1 MILNPKPVLHKAR
14 FMKRPYYIILLMLC
28 ITAGNATA
36 QQLLR
41 IEEAVAAALQNNYDI
56 RLLKNESAIAA
67 LNNSYAKAAFY
78 PRLNATTTVLFN
90 NNNQRQK
97 LADGS
102 ERVGNGI
109 RSNVENASL
118 NLNWT
123 VFDGLKMF
131 ATRDKL
137 AELVKLG
144 DLNIRN
150 QLVNSISDIIKTYYN
165 IVRQKQQLK
174 AIEEQMAINEERVK
188 QAEKKFSTGLG
199 AKPELLQSKLDLNAQ
214 QAARLTQQNI
224 IAQLK
229 EQLNLLTVFAP
240 GTMYEVSDSIPI
252 AMDLT
257 AGDIFAGAEKN
268 NPALQVARQNI
279 KISELTLKER
289 KADRFPTVNLNA
301 AYNFAQ
307 TNNQTVVN
315 SFTPL
320 FNRNYGFNYGA
331 TVSIP
336 IFNNYIVK
344 RQIKAAAIDIQYQS
358 LLLEYQRSRMN
369 IAISTAFKDYEL
381 QKKNLLLE
389 EENIKLAKENVFIAV
404 ERLRLGV
411 ATVLELRETQRSLE
425 EAYNR
430 LIAARYNTKVA
441 ETELLRLKGELV
453 K

>member
-1 MILNPKPVLHKAR
+1 
-14 FMKRPYYIILLMLC
+14 MKYRIPIICVCSLLLAQ
-28 ITAGNATA
+28 ISTSG

-41 IEEAVAAALQNNYDI
+41 VEEAVAAALQNNYDI
-56 RLLKNESAIAA
+56 RLLKNDSAVYA

-78 PRLNATTTVLFN
+78 PRLNATTTILFN
-90 NNNQRQK
+90 NNNQKQK
-97 LADGS
+97 LADGT
-102 ERVGNGI
+102 ERIGNGI
-109 RSNVENASL
+109 RANTENASL

-144 DLNIRN
+144 DISIKN
-150 QLVNSISDIIKTYYN
+150 QLVNSVSDVIKTYFN

-174 AIEEQMAINEERVK
+174 AIEEQMSINEERVK

-199 AKPELLQSKLDLNAQ
+199 AKPELLQAKLDLNAQ
-214 QAARLTQQNI
+214 KAAKLTQLNLI
-224 IAQLK
+224 EQLK
-229 EQLNLLTVFAP
+229 EQLNLLTAFAP
-240 GTMYEVSDSIPI
+240 GTIYEVTDSIPI
-252 AMDLT
+252 EMNLNAGEIFST
-257 AGDIFAGAEKN
+257 AAKN
-268 NPALQVARQNI
+268 NPSLMLAQQNI
-279 KISELTLKER
+279 KVARLTLKER
-289 KADRFPTVNLNA
+289 KAERFPVVNLNA

-315 SFTPL
+315 NFTPL
-320 FNRNYGFNYGA
+320 FNRNLGFNYGA
-331 TVSIP
+331 SISIP
-336 IFNNYIVK
+336 IFNNFNVK
-344 RQIKAAAIDIQYQS
+344 RQIKEAELDIQYQS
-358 LLLEYQRSRMN
+358 LLYDFQKSRVDN
-369 IAISTAFKDYEL
+369 AISAAFKDYEL

-389 EENIKLAKENVFIAV
+389 EENIKLAKENVFISV

>member
-1 MILNPKPVLHKAR
+1 
-14 FMKRPYYIILLMLC
+14 MKYRVPIICVCTLLLVHAD
-28 ITAGNATA
+28 TSA

-41 IEEAVAAALQNNYDI
+41 VEEAVAAALQNNYDI
-56 RLLKNESAIAA
+56 RLLKNDSAVYA

-78 PRLNATTTVLFN
+78 PRLNATTTILFN
-90 NNNQRQK
+90 NNNQKQK
-97 LADGS
+97 LADGT
-102 ERVGNGI
+102 ERIGNGI
-109 RSNVENASL
+109 RANTENASL

-144 DLNIRN
+144 DISIKN
-150 QLVNSISDIIKTYYN
+150 QLVNSVSDVIKTYFN

-199 AKPELLQSKLDLNAQ
+199 AKPELLQAKLDLNAQ
-214 QAARLTQQNI
+214 KAARLTQLNLI
-224 IAQLK
+224 EQLK
-229 EQLNLLTVFAP
+229 EQLNLLTAFAP
-240 GTMYEVSDSIPI
+240 GTSYEVTDSIPI
-252 AMDLT
+252 EMNLNAGEIFST
-257 AGDIFAGAEKN
+257 AAKN
-268 NPALQVARQNI
+268 NPSLMLAQQNI
-279 KISELTLKER
+279 KVARLTLKER
-289 KADRFPTVNLNA
+289 KAERFPVVNLNA
-301 AYNFAQ
+301 AYNFSQ

-315 SFTPL
+315 NFTPL
-320 FNRNYGFNYGA
+320 FNRNLGFNYGA
-331 TVSIP
+331 TISIP
-336 IFNNYIVK
+336 IFNNYTVK
-344 RQIKAAAIDIQYQS
+344 RQIKEAELDIQYQS
-358 LLLEYQRSRMN
+358 LLYDFQKSRIDN
-369 IAISTAFKDYEL
+369 AISAAFKDYEL

-389 EENIKLAKENVFIAV
+389 EENIKLAKENVFISV

-411 ATVLELRETQRSLE
+411 ATVLETRETQRSLE